1 MIMTGRGRCVR
12 ALRRE
17 IIMTKTAT
25 RKQPVILPLL
35 CLGALTVFLML
46 LLNIKHSSVINFL
59 ISSLPIIGGGAAL
72 IIYSSGSETPY
83 ALAASLIFTMLRMVG
98 TALHNIME
106 ISDVLQLTL
115 INLFGVLFSAGVL
128 LVYRV
133 FICRFLNKKSRY
145 LLAIY
150 CVSGAI
156 CMLYLILNLFAN
168 WVNGAKLW
176 IFIGSFSLQVSE
188 YIRLLYI
195 VLLSL
200 LVNSGQS
207 NRFILVYSTTALV
220 ICGIGFLFLSEAGT
234 FVLMSIVTLI
244 VQFIFLKTKTAII
257 ITVLALTVVGTM
269 LWFAVTQHDTAAPQ
283 TDAVQETMASE
294 NESTE
299 STLPCDD
306 MQTESKQPE
315 SGILSRFFS
324 KVYDRLVNAD
334 PHQQS
339 TGFTAITNGGLFGIG
354 ADEHSITVS
363 APSSDMVLTSLTQYF
378 GILMTI
384 FCILASGVIQ
394 VLVFLAAQDEQR
406 NNTVG
411 FKIGLIASV
420 ALSVAMLVTTFSN
433 SGFAPLFGLGF
444 PLICSGGTQ
453 ASVDFTI
460 AVLVVMVRQTVQQPV
475 SPVHSIKER
484 LSHRKGVCFDE
495 D

>member
-1 MIMTGRGRCVR
+1 
-12 ALRRE
+12 
-17 IIMTKTAT
+17 MTKTAT

-46 LLNIKHSSVINFL
+46 LLNLKHYSVVNFL
-59 ISSLPIIGGGAAL
+59 ISSFPLIGGGAAL

-115 INLFGVLFSAGVL
+115 INLFGVVFSAGVL
-128 LVYRV
+128 LLYRV

-145 LLAIY
+145 LLAVY
-150 CVSGAI
+150 FLSGII
-156 CMLYLILNLFAN
+156 CMLYLILLIFAE
-168 WVNGAKLW
+168 WENGAKLW
-176 IFIGSFSLQVSE
+176 VSIGGISLQVSE
-188 YIRLLYI
+188 YIKLSYYLL
-195 VLLSL
+195 LAL

-207 NRFILVYSTTALV
+207 NRFIIMYSAAALA

-234 FVLMSIVTLI
+234 FVLMAIVTLI
-244 VQFIFLKTKTAII
+244 VQFIFVKTKTAII
-257 ITVLALTVVGTM
+257 ITVIALAVVGMT
-269 LWFAVTQHDTAAPQ
+269 LWFAVTQHDTTAPQ

-294 NESTE
+294 TDSTE
-299 STLPCDD
+299 STLPGDD

-339 TGFTAITNGGLFGIG
+339 TGFTAIANGGLFGIG
-354 ADEHSITVS
+354 ANEHSITVS

-384 FCILASGVIQ
+384 FCILTSGVIQ
-394 VLVFLAAQDEQR
+394 VLVFLAAQDEQ
-406 NNTVG
+406 N
-411 FKIGLIASV
+411 K
-420 ALSVAMLVTTFSN
+420 
-433 SGFAPLFGLGF
+433 
-444 PLICSGGTQ
+444 GTY
-453 ASVDFTI
+453 
-460 AVLVVMVRQTVQQPV
+460 
-475 SPVHSIKER
+475 K
-484 LSHRKGVCFDE
+484 
-495 D
+495 